1 MAGPRPLRIAPLL
14 LLAGCA
20 QLNYVVEVTVKEEV
34 TTVVELSWATQDP
47 GISWV
52 EYGVASRFE
61 HSTPS
66 THDESLAHVHTL
78 LGLPPYQEVLYRA
91 VTLVDGE
98 ELIVD
103 GSVSTGGLPP
113 ELPELRVSAHQP
125 ELASPG
131 PYLMGTMLGYAGGIF
146 TIDREGRWLWYRLS
160 PEATDPVEIAMD
172 RSGPGFIYNRFEVDH
187 QEDGGV
193 LRHISFDGQVEEEL
207 TTPMAHHAFAQ
218 LDDGS
223 LAWLTI
229 DVRSW
234 WDEDLGQEVDVAG
247 DAVVLQT
254 PGGEQRTIFSTW
266 DWVEPEKHGLWLDAF
281 YPQGADWTHGNGLH
295 YDDERDVLLLSL
307 RNLNTVLELALD
319 KRKDQALPLR
329 QFGLEGEARFVD
341 SDGLYEIAM
350 GEETFHMQ
358 HDPTFTA
365 DGTLLLTN
373 IAEAR
378 TQVSEYRLDEPTLT
392 MDEIRRYGQE
402 ENLAGAVMGM
412 ARDLPN
418 GNWLLSFGTS
428 GLVQEVT
435 PAGELAW
442 ELRAPAGCALGDVL
456 LFDDFYSP

>member
-172 RSGPGFIYNRFEVDH
+172 RSGPGFIYYGIP
-187 QEDGGV
+187 QEHGITASAD
-193 LRHISFDGQVEEEL
+193 VE
-207 TTPMAHHAFAQ
+207 M
-218 LDDGS
+218 
-223 LAWLTI
+223 
-229 DVRSW
+229 R
-234 WDEDLGQEVDVAG
+234 
-247 DAVVLQT
+247 
-254 PGGEQRTIFSTW
+254 
-266 DWVEPEKHGLWLDAF
+266 
-281 YPQGADWTHGNGLH
+281 
-295 YDDERDVLLLSL
+295 
-307 RNLNTVLELALD
+307 
-319 KRKDQALPLR
+319 
-329 QFGLEGEARFVD
+329 
-341 SDGLYEIAM
+341 
-350 GEETFHMQ
+350 
-358 HDPTFTA
+358 
-365 DGTLLLTN
+365 
-373 IAEAR
+373 
-378 TQVSEYRLDEPTLT
+378 YR
-392 MDEIRRYGQE
+392 
-402 ENLAGAVMGM
+402 
-412 ARDLPN
+412 
-418 GNWLLSFGTS
+418 
-428 GLVQEVT
+428 
-435 PAGELAW
+435 
-442 ELRAPAGCALGDVL
+442 GDVL
-456 LFDDFYSP
+456 WRARVHEQGIVNLSGFSDEDFLRDTARGSEREPWLSYTITTTLARLTKKILATAKQQNELLRSGS